1 MHLSKDPRPCNCAAL
16 REAAR
21 HISQLYDRHLAEAG
35 LRNTQFTILAEL
47 KRSGPIG
54 INALA
59 QSMVMDRTTLGR
71 NILPLQ
77 RRRLIVARR
86 SREDGRSKELELTAA
101 GTARLEAGTAAW
113 SRAQAQFEARV
124 GAKRVSDL
132 RQLLRAIVGSDFALP
147 TSHSV
152 TGEDHE

>member
-1 MHLSKDPRPCNCAAL
+1 MHSSKEPRLCNCAAL

-21 HISQLYDRHLAEAG
+21 HVSQLYDHHLAEAG
-35 LRNTQFTILAEL
+35 LRNTQFTILVEL

-59 QSMVMDRTTLGR
+59 QTMVMDRTTLGR

-77 RRRLIVARR
+77 RRRLIVVRR
-86 SREDGRSKELELTAA
+86 SREDGRSKALELTAA
-101 GTARLEAGTAAW
+101 GTARLEAGIAAW
-113 SRAQAQFEARV
+113 SRAQAQFEARL

-132 RQLLRAIVGSDFALP
+132 RQLLRAIVGSDFSLP
-147 TSHSV
+147 PSHSG
-152 TGEDHE
+152 TGEVHE